1 MAGRGTG
8 RNDADDQSIGPERKN
23 QDPEKDRDTGAGEL
37 TSKARG
43 VCQGLYD
50 DAKEAELRAP

>member
-1 MAGRGTG
+1 MAGLGTG
-8 RNDADDQSIGPERKN
+8 RNDADDQSIGPEGKN
-23 QDPEKDRDTGAGEL
+23 QDPEKDFDTGTWKL

-50 DAKEAELRAP
+50 DAEEAEFRAP